1 MGDRASRGA
10 AGRTNLERENEIN
23 IELRRLKA
31 EICEDEKQQKAK
43 KLEYEEKLAKVEKL
57 EKEKK
62 KLRNPGS
69 KRRADSNNQT
79 AEGERSSKRAKSNG
93 KENVEPSMGA
103 QKSSENLEEHSSR
116 KHSKPK
122 KKEDELPQTKSKKAS
137 TTGAASEADQSCDK
151 CWWPLQDPQQLAS
164 CSHVYCKD
172 CLDVLRAEAPR
183 RGQKSA
189 RCMIC
194 DKLDAP
200 SRGGDSKGKYRRPS
214 VEEVDEDDDC
224 VVDVERRW
232 VFFGKDEGA

>member
-1 MGDRASRGA
+1 MDDRASRGA
-10 AGRTNLERENEIN
+10 VGGSDLERENDIN
-23 IELRRLKA
+23 IELRRLRAKMREDESQWRA
-31 EICEDEKQQKAK
+31 KRREDEKKVA
-43 KLEYEEKLAKVEKL
+43 KLET
-57 EKEKK
+57 EKK
-62 KLRNPGS
+62 QIRNPGS
-69 KRRADSNNQT
+69 KRRAESNNQT